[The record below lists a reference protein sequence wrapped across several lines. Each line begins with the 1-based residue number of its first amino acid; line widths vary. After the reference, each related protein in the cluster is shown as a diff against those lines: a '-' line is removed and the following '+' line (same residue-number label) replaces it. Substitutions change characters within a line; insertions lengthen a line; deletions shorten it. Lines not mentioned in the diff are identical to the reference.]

1 MVKAAALVLRMRP
14 RRMMPLKLNR
24 PPTLLMAPNA
34 WDAASMDIKQP
45 KQKKQLPQNLQKTY
59 KDLHAHLVV
68 IHVPNVLIAVLTMLK
83 IKTILRLS

>member
-1 MVKAAALVLRMRP
+1 MVKAAALLRMRP

-34 WDAASMDIKQP
+34 WDASMDIKQP
-45 KQKKQLPQNLQKTY
+45 KQKKQLPQNLQKTSR
-59 KDLHAHLVV
+59 DLHAHLVV